1 MNRQANISAR
11 PSAVAGRFFPGDAGA
26 LRAEVDDC
34 LKTAGPP
41 VARPRA
47 VISPHA
53 GYPFSGRLT
62 AAALNATVEDVPE
75 RIVVLS
81 PSHRHAFEGCAL
93 PSQDRYAMPGFE
105 THIDGAARDMLVNS
119 GLAHV
124 EDAAH
129 DQEHGIETQLPF
141 LHRLHPGVKVV
152 PVVIGRASEAQVAAL
167 VDALAALGDRP
178 PLFVLSSDLS
188 HFLTLEEAEARD
200 AATAKLIETGEADR
214 LTGSDACGAA
224 GIRGFVASRY
234 GQGLRVQRLAM
245 ANSAAVT
252 RDPGRTVGY
261 GAWALFDATA
271 EILLPDERAAL
282 LNVARQALMSR
293 VHQGRMPQVNA
304 GSFAPSLRGQGAAF
318 VTLRMDG
325 GLRGCVGSLLPHQP
339 LVSDV
344 AENAVKA
351 GFSDPRFAP
360 VTLPETER
368 IAIKIAV
375 LSPSAPMDIESE
387 ADLLDRL
394 VPGRDG
400 LVLRDAGRRG
410 VFLPMVWESLPEPGD
425 FLSALKRKA
434 GLPQD
439 HWSETLQV
447 ERFCAE
453 SFAEAV

>member
-1 MNRQANISAR
+1 MNRQTATKAR
-11 PSAVAGRFFPGDAGA
+11 PSAVAGQFFPGEAQA
-26 LRAEVDDC
+26 LGAEVEAC
-34 LKTAGPP
+34 LEAAAPP

-62 AAALNATVEDVPE
+62 AAALGATAENRPG

-81 PSHRHAFEGCAL
+81 PSHRHAFDGCAL
-93 PSQDRYAMPGFE
+93 PSQDRYAMPGFDMP
-105 THIDGAARDMLVNS
+105 IDGAARERLVNS

-129 DQEHGIETQLPF
+129 DREHGIETQLPF
-141 LHRLHPGVKVV
+141 LHRLHPEVPVV
-152 PVVIGRASEAQVAAL
+152 PVVIGRAPDAQVAGL
-167 VDALAALGDRP
+167 VDALAAMDDGP

-200 AATAKLIETGEADR
+200 AATAKLIETGEAGR
-214 LTGSDACGAA
+214 LTGADACGAA
-224 GIRGFVASRY
+224 CIRGFVAARF

-252 RDPGRTVGY
+252 RDRGRTVGY
-261 GAWALFDATA
+261 GAWVLYDASA
-271 EILLPDERAAL
+271 EILLPEERAAL
-282 LNVARQALMSR
+282 LNAARRALVSR
-293 VHQGRMPQVNA
+293 ARKGRMPQVNT
-304 GSFAPSLRGQGAAF
+304 GSFAPPLCGQGAAF
-318 VTLRMDG
+318 VTLRMDA

-344 AENAVKA
+344 VENAVKA
-351 GFSDPRFAP
+351 GFSDPRFPP
-360 VTLPETER
+360 VTLRETER

-375 LSPSAPMDIESE
+375 LSPPAPMQVESE
-387 ADLLDRL
+387 AELVGRL

-410 VFLPMVWESLPEPGD
+410 VFLPMVWESLPAPED

-434 GLPQD
+434 GLPDD
-439 HWSETLQV
+439 HWSDTLRV

-453 SFAEAV
+453 SFAETG